1 MHKIARMTCV
11 MAHRAWQPP
20 VTAGSVEASA
30 GSGRRL
36 AHLALAGVHL

>member
-1 MHKIARMTCV
+1 MHKISRMTCV

-30 GSGRRL
+30 GSGQCL
-36 AHLALAGVHL
+36 AHLALPGIRL